1 MHRLKAY
8 FGVIFETWQAR
19 RSLGFKGDCSWGFA
33 RAAGGALRCVAFRTA
48 PSYRGLCRSARL
60 RNGTTQLNAVPRACR
75 LEFTEAYVFWHRTF
89 TKCFEQY
96 QRLTR
101 TISTAHAAKE
111 ILIA

>member
-48 PSYRGLCRSARL
+48 PRIGVFVVQPGCGTERRS
-60 RNGTTQLNAVPRACR
+60 
-75 LEFTEAYVFWHRTF
+75 
-89 TKCFEQY
+89 
-96 QRLTR
+96 
-101 TISTAHAAKE
+101 
-111 ILIA
+111 